1 MTPANKK
8 RQEHSHQADAKRL
21 ASPGFSFYNR
31 ESQHQGAVKAEKH
44 QRCVEV
50 AYSRDFTKTPGILI
64 NTSLLLGVT
73 ASSIRSVCH
82 GIFYPGS
89 KWENW
94 SKWGN

>member
-50 AYSRDFTKTPGILI
+50 AYS
-64 NTSLLLGVT
+64 
-73 ASSIRSVCH
+73 
-82 GIFYPGS
+82 
-89 KWENW
+89 
-94 SKWGN
+94 